1 MGDGSIEALVPRGLL
16 GSGMAFSEVPVTFDG
31 LVAARITWN
40 EGLILQIEPI
50 ACTQGRAMDL
60 LLPRL
65 VEPHAHIDKAFS
77 WKNFP
82 NLGGTYEGAL
92 NTNLREYKERTV
104 ENVITRAEKS
114 LDIAINNG
122 LRAIRTHIDSF
133 GLNSYI
139 TWERLVDLRRKF
151 SDLIQLQFVAL
162 VPLEYWNTGEGNLL
176 ASRISSL
183 GGLLGAVIIPP
194 FNKKRTYYLIKN
206 MLILADKLQCGVDL
220 HIDESIKNPGAGLNQ
235 LIRVLED
242 SELKIPITCSHS
254 SSMSLLSSRQL
265 EIMAKKLAKYKVNVV
280 ALPLTNAW
288 LLGRSENQTPYK
300 RPLAPILQLQNAGV
314 NVSVGGDNVQDPWF
328 PMGNFDPI
336 SLISFSIPLAQL
348 SPWQRLGLSPFTS
361 APSFMMG
368 LQWDG
373 TIQIGSPADFIL
385 LQGSSWME
393 ALALPTD
400 RKVMING
407 SFLDSNESK
416 FRN

>member
-31 LVAARITWN
+31 LVATRITWK

-50 ACTQGRAMDL
+50 PWTEAQAIDL

-82 NLGGTYEGAL
+82 NLDGTYEGAL

-133 GLNSYI
+133 GLNSAM
-139 TWERLVDLRRKF
+139 TWERLIDLRKKF

-300 RPLAPILQLQNAGV
+300 RPLAPILQLQKAGV

-407 SFLDSNESK
+407 SFLDGNESR